1 MENIVTTLGGLIG
14 FAIGIGLYVLLVK
27 MAKKRGRSGI
37 GWLILS
43 FVISA
48 PAALLVLSIMGNK
61 KSDFYTNT
69 NDKNL

>member
-61 KSDFYTNT
+61 KSDFYRSNST
-69 NDKNL
+69 L